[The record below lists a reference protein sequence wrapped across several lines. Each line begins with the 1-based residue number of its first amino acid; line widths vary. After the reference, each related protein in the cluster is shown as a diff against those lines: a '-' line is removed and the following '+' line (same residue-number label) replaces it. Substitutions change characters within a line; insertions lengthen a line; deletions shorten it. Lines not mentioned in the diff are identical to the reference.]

1 MRVPCEE
8 FLAECT
14 WNNVKF
20 DCCTEFQELRK
31 TGVGYCIAMNTFHLK
46 PGVRFFVNR
55 TVKYG
60 DLIVDIRLDAK
71 MKRYLFAGF
80 TVRTCFFNNISG
92 SPFNKKTSIIIE
104 LELNENKLILVGSIL
119 VFVDINMIYLIF
131 NKNSTKNRSINKKLL
146 YLIISE

>member
-46 PGVRFFVNR
+46 PGVHFFVNR

-71 MKRYLFAGF
+71 MKKYLFAGF
-80 TVRTCFFNNISG
+80 TVRTCLFF
-92 SPFNKKTSIIIE
+92 F
-104 LELNENKLILVGSIL
+104 
-119 VFVDINMIYLIF
+119 
-131 NKNSTKNRSINKKLL
+131 
-146 YLIISE
+146 